1 MQFDNTRTFN
11 WEGAFH
17 GMRAPLESWAKSD
30 SMFGLAPMEDERDL
44 ETMLKIWRDKE
55 YPNGFNTEQERTA
68 YNAEKISWIDNNGI
82 LRCDNNCME
91 FAFLGPAD
99 LDLAQRLIKAGP
111 EHRKFLRQIFVS
123 AYISLPLSIW
133 KQLDTY
139 KIGTVTNSTSTMHK
153 IQSKQLTRESFEI
166 EQIPY
171 EEQEEMEQRDGI
183 YCAGELSDLFDETIQ
198 TCEDLRK
205 AFNQTKDK
213 RYWRK
218 LIELLPESYLQ
229 AREYT
234 LNYEVLRSIVH
245 QRKGHKLGEWQKFIH
260 WVHTLPYAEE
270 LIFYDGDK

>member
-153 IQSKQLTRESFEI
+153 IQSKPLTRESFEI

>member
-1 MQFDNTRTFN
+1 
-11 WEGAFH
+11 
-17 GMRAPLESWAKSD
+17 
-30 SMFGLAPMEDERDL
+30 
-44 ETMLKIWRDKE
+44 
-55 YPNGFNTEQERTA
+55 
-68 YNAEKISWIDNNGI
+68 
-82 LRCDNNCME
+82 
-91 FAFLGPAD
+91 
-99 LDLAQRLIKAGP
+99 
-111 EHRKFLRQIFVS
+111 
-123 AYISLPLSIW
+123 
-133 KQLDTY
+133 
-139 KIGTVTNSTSTMHK
+139 MHK
-153 IQSKQLTRESFEI
+153 IQSKPLTRESFEI

-183 YCAGELSDLFDETIQ
+183 YCTGELDDLFDETIQ
-198 TCEDLRK
+198 TCEDLRR

-234 LNYEVLRSIVH
+234 LNYEVFRSIVH

>member
-17 GMRAPLESWAKSD
+17 GMRAPLESWGKSD
-30 SMFGLAPMEDERDL
+30 SLFGLAPMEDERDL

-55 YPNGFNTEQERTA
+55 YPNGFNTEQERIA

-153 IQSKQLTRESFEI
+153 IQSKPLTRESFEI

-270 LIFYDGDK
+270 LIFYDEDK

>member
-30 SMFGLAPMEDERDL
+30 SMFGLAPMESTYDL
-44 ETMLKIWRDKE
+44 EMLNTWRDKE
-55 YPNGFNTEQERTA
+55 YPDGFNTEQERTA

-82 LRCDNNCME
+82 LRCDNNYME

-153 IQSKQLTRESFEI
+153 IQSKPLTRESFEI

-183 YCAGELSDLFDETIQ
+183 YCTGELDDLLDETIQ
-198 TCEDLRK
+198 TCEDLRR

>member
-30 SMFGLAPMEDERDL
+30 SMFGLAPMESTYDL
-44 ETMLKIWRDKE
+44 EMLNTWRDKE
-55 YPNGFNTEQERTA
+55 YPDGFNTEQERTA

-82 LRCDNNCME
+82 LCCDNNCME

-153 IQSKQLTRESFEI
+153 IQSKPLTRESFEI

-198 TCEDLRK
+198 TCEDLRR

>member
-30 SMFGLAPMEDERDL
+30 SMFGLAPMESTYDL
-44 ETMLKIWRDKE
+44 EMLNTWRDKE
-55 YPNGFNTEQERTA
+55 YPDGFNTEQERTA

-123 AYISLPLSIW
+123 TYISLPLSIW

-153 IQSKQLTRESFEI
+153 IQSKPLTRESFEI

-183 YCAGELSDLFDETIQ
+183 YCAGELSDLLDETIQ
-198 TCEDLRK
+198 TCEDLRR

>member
-30 SMFGLAPMEDERDL
+30 SMFGLAPMESTYDL
-44 ETMLKIWRDKE
+44 EMLNTWRDKE
-55 YPNGFNTEQERTA
+55 YPDGFNTEQERTA

-153 IQSKQLTRESFEI
+153 IQSKPLTRESFEI

-198 TCEDLRK
+198 TCEDLRR

-260 WVHTLPYAEE
+260 WVHTLPYAGE

>member
-30 SMFGLAPMEDERDL
+30 SMFGLAPMESTYDL
-44 ETMLKIWRDKE
+44 EMLNTWRDKE
-55 YPNGFNTEQERTA
+55 YPDGFNTEQERTA

-153 IQSKQLTRESFEI
+153 IQSKPLTRESFEI

-183 YCAGELSDLFDETIQ
+183 YCAGELDDLFDETIQ
-198 TCEDLRK
+198 TCEDLRR

-245 QRKGHKLGEWQKFIH
+245 QRKRHKLGEWQKFIH

>member
-30 SMFGLAPMEDERDL
+30 SMFGLAPMESTYDL
-44 ETMLKIWRDKE
+44 EMLNTWRDKE
-55 YPNGFNTEQERTA
+55 YPDGFNTEQERTA

-123 AYISLPLSIW
+123 TYISLPLSIW

-139 KIGTVTNSTSTMHK
+139 KIGTVANSTSTMHK
-153 IQSKQLTRESFEI
+153 IQSKPLTRESFEI

-171 EEQEEMEQRDGI
+171 DEQEEMEQRDGI
-183 YCAGELSDLFDETIQ
+183 YCAGELDDLFDETIQ
-198 TCEDLRK
+198 TCEDLRR

-229 AREYT
+229 ARAYT

>member
-30 SMFGLAPMEDERDL
+30 SMFGIAPMESTYDL
-44 ETMLKIWRDKE
+44 EMLNTWRDKE
-55 YPNGFNTEQERTA
+55 YPDGFNTEQERTA

-153 IQSKQLTRESFEI
+153 IQSKPLTRESFEI

-198 TCEDLRK
+198 TCEDLRR

>member
-30 SMFGLAPMEDERDL
+30 SMFGIAPMESTYDL
-44 ETMLKIWRDKE
+44 EMLNTWRDKE
-55 YPNGFNTEQERTA
+55 YPDGFNTEQERTA

-123 AYISLPLSIW
+123 TYISLPLSIW

-153 IQSKQLTRESFEI
+153 IQSKPLTRESFEI
-166 EQIPY
+166 EQISY

-198 TCEDLRK
+198 TCEDLRR

-260 WVHTLPYAEE
+260 WVRTLPYAEE